1 MNNKEI
7 SKVIKIVIIVI
18 ITVIV
23 YKISG
28 YASSRINEG
37 GLWLVASLCGWFWCL
52 FGWIGALLLVLDD
65 E

>member
-1 MNNKEI
+1 MSNKII
-7 SKVIKIVIIVI
+7 SKVIKTIMITIISIIVYFL
-18 ITVIV
+18 T
-23 YKISG
+23 G

>member
-1 MNNKEI
+1 MDNKRI
-7 SKVIKIVIIVI
+7 SKIIKVIMIFI

-37 GLWLVASLCGWFWCL
+37 GLWLVACFGGWFWCL
-52 FGWIGALLLVLDD
+52 FGWIGALLLVLNDD
-65 E
+65 